1 MLEFMI
7 GFVIGGVTF
16 FCAAKLDCHR
26 HEVKRR
32 MRCEED
38 YVKLRG
44 HVEQASSYIEKIING
59 SKT

>member
-1 MLEFMI
+1 MLEYLI
-7 GFVIGGVTF
+7 GFSFGVSFTTVVAVF
-16 FCAAKLDCHR
+16 MRHR

>member
-7 GFVIGGVTF
+7 GFVIGGTAF
-16 FCAAKLDCHR
+16 FCAAKLDSHR
-26 HEVKRR
+26 SDVKRR
-32 MRCEED
+32 MRCEVD
-38 YVKLRG
+38 FIALRS